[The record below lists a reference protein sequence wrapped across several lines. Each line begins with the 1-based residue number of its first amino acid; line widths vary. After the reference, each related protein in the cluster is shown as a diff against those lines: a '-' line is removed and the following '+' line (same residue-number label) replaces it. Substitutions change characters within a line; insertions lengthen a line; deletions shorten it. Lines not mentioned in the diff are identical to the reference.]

1 MFSLTHLKNASIGRP
16 TFSRTLSRSDWKTV
30 FPSWLLSHSSNWSVL
45 FSKLDKNS
53 GFRMAFIYDS
63 LNTPVTLIVW
73 RYINMIMKNNWSSQ
87 RMAISR
93 RGKTSIVTYSTD
105 RKDSKIL
112 IISLLRVSRVRERS
126 VLFTRNGFNFLTH
139 LESSTSHFAEIVV
152 KRLFLMHNFTSER
165 KVKLLIAKTLNHTW
179 Q

>member
-30 FPSWLLSHSSNWSVL
+30 FPSGLLSHSSNWSVL

-126 VLFTRNGFNFLTH
+126 VLFTRNGFNFLTQ
-139 LESSTSHFAEIVV
+139 LESSTSH
-152 KRLFLMHNFTSER
+152 LR
-165 KVKLLIAKTLNHTW
+165 KSLLRDYF
-179 Q
+179 